1 MSYILFPSHT
11 FPKSIWTGGTTTQ
24 LFIYPEYADFQS
36 RNFDFRISTA
46 TVEVEE
52 STFTKFHGYL
62 RKLLVLEGELII
74 EHENQYTKKLKPFQ
88 QDSFSGE
95 WNTKGYGK
103 VVDFNVIYIT
113 QLDPK
118 IEAINLEIG
127 QPIVKDFTEQTF
139 IYVFT
144 GEIQVFN
151 TQIAAGSGMYIKDE
165 LASVISTKQ
174 QASFIFVEFT

>member
-11 FPKSIWTGGTTTQ
+11 FPKSIWSGGTTTQ
-24 LFIYPEYADFQS
+24 LFIYPENTDFQS

-52 STFTKFHGYL
+52 STFTKFNGYL
-62 RKLLVLEGELII
+62 RKLVVLEGELII
-74 EHENQYTKKLKPFQ
+74 EHENQYTKKLKSFQ

-103 VVDFNVIYIT
+103 VVDFNVIYRK
-113 QLDPK
+113 QFDPK
-118 IEAINLEIG
+118 IEAINLETG
-127 QPIVKDFTEQTF
+127 QTIIKDFTKQTF
-139 IYVFT
+139 IYLLT

-151 TQIAAGSGMYIKDE
+151 IQVTAGSGMYVMDE
-165 LASVISTKQ
+165 LPSVISTEQ